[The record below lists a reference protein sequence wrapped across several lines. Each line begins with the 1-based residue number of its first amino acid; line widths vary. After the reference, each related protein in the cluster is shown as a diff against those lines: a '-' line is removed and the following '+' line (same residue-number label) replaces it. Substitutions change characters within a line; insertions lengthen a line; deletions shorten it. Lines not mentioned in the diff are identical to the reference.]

1 MEKNIPKSHDESCIS
16 TTGTPTSQHYSDSLD
31 NNLKYINL
39 NFVDNSESSSPAKE
53 AFLEYQKLQN
63 CKSSQEQT
71 RFEKKPLPNK
81 ILPTALP
88 LNGLDKNKSEKQIIP
103 LQEKTLLEMGYKAN
117 EVEGWENIVQ
127 PPKEDLYKLLKNMI
141 EKHIKPSVQIR
152 IGEVTFNCHM
162 MVLQCYS
169 DFFMEWN
176 NEILIQLPEEKI
188 TPAAFMMVYDWM
200 LSSQPLV
207 QREGILELF
216 NAANFL
222 RIKELIN
229 QCWLCLDDDVRFR
242 EDTAFLLYLEARN
255 YGLESLEE
263 LMLMRI
269 CKFFLTLVASKE
281 FLTLNCK
288 EVVKLL
294 SSNTIGVNSEIEIF
308 MSVVRWLSY
317 NWQER
322 EKYTLELIKC
332 VRFSLIP
339 PWFLV
344 TLNKNTDCLEI
355 DRIIEN
361 PEVKEMISDA
371 VTYTTTQF
379 YYGEN
384 REEFLHFL
392 ERYELTEPMQR
403 QWVFDKE
410 CNYHRRLDC
419 PNMEYVTYKS
429 FLEYLEMI
437 RSIGKDYWR
446 SLEMDKGAEKSINWF
461 LRTNCRKTTEPNL
474 ATVFTKK
481 SRDQGIQ
488 CASSLKYR
496 KSKECNKTNSIHNNV
511 SGKKSVHLTPRG
523 HPRYVPATI
532 TTITTSNQTINS
544 INNDTTTEA
553 ETTVDFKYPEESDDV
568 EQNFHV
574 NVEKQPETILYDDNN
589 QQQQQQLKTEV
600 NEQQQ
605 QQQQYIIDSYPLK
618 HKFSNNIDNDKKI
631 HHQQHQ
637 LLSKPYHI
645 IKKQQEKTLLLQHNK
660 TNNTHNNKC
669 CTVIYKRDD
678 DDDNDSLMAD
688 VNGDCYTGQQ
698 EEHQQ
703 QQQQK
708 QCIIGDN
715 HDVENIKHNIIVGGC
730 NVNED
735 LLDSGEKQ
743 TTSTFIDDLTRISN
757 HKILVFGG
765 IDPYCLHCQHV
776 QQHHQKLQQQ
786 HHLHQ
791 QQSYRLQKQLERLQR
806 KRVLSIDSIIMNT
819 RSHTHY
825 YSSHPS
831 RTHPLQ
837 TETQSHTINVVANKN
852 LENFG
857 DHVLF
862 YDIDAM
868 EWRHLSHI
876 PFGSRHHHAVVVCNG
891 LIYVIG
897 GTRTAWGCTKKS
909 VFEKSIWCFNPQT
922 VKWTLETNL
931 PESRRD
937 FAVIAIDNE
946 TNTLCIEMLEAHGKG
961 FYVIGGEGVNG
972 NPLSS
977 VWFYNIKRKIWIKK
991 PSLNMGRYGLAAAMV
1006 NNEIWV
1012 AGGII
1017 NDNTVGI
1024 CGNGSSHRETINATT
1039 TTTTAATKTTTHI
1052 ITDTIEI
1059 YNLKC
1064 THGEILANNQTKEF
1078 SNCGSSRRCKEE
1090 EGGDGESDEDE
1101 VEVVIGDSNINCE
1114 NLKSR
1119 PENVAATVN
1128 VDCNVGQWIKSK
1140 LHLRL
1145 PRLFG
1150 KFCKMSNGQLYLV
1163 GGIGFND
1170 HLNELTSLTDIDV
1183 FNEEQHKW
1191 EHVGDL
1197 NLARHGHDVATLN
1210 DHCIVVIGGVSTFE
1224 KCTLN
1229 KVETFCTKTRKSL
1242 KNLPDLPWPVSGC
1255 AAVTID

>member
-1 MEKNIPKSHDESCIS
+1 MDKNTPKSYDESCIS
-16 TTGTPTSQHYSDSLD
+16 TTGTPLSQHYSDTLD
-31 NNLKYINL
+31 NLKYINL
-39 NFVDNSESSSPAKE
+39 NFVDNSESSNPAKE

-63 CKSSQEQT
+63 SSQEQT
-71 RFEKKPLPNK
+71 SFEKPLPNK
-81 ILPTALP
+81 ILPTTLP
-88 LNGLDKNKSEKQIIP
+88 LNGSDKSKNEKEIIP
-103 LQEKTLLEMGYKAN
+103 LQEKTLLEMGYKSN

-169 DFFMEWN
+169 DFFMEFN

-242 EDTAFLLYLEARN
+242 EDTAFLLYLEARK
-255 YGLESLEE
+255 YGLESLEQ

-281 FLTLNCK
+281 FLTLSCK
-288 EVVKLL
+288 EVITLL

-308 MSVVRWLSY
+308 MSVVRWLSH

-332 VRFSLIP
+332 VRFSLMP

-355 DRIIEN
+355 DRIIEH
-361 PEVKEMISDA
+361 PEVKEMINDA
-371 VTYTTTQF
+371 ITYTTTQF

-392 ERYELTEPMQR
+392 ERYQLTEPMQR

-410 CNYHRRLDC
+410 CNYHRRLGC

-446 SLEMDKGAEKSINWF
+446 SLEMDNGVEKSMYWF
-461 LRTNCRKTTEPNL
+461 LRNDCRKTTESNL

-488 CASSLKYR
+488 CANSLKYR
-496 KSKECNKTNSIHNNV
+496 KSKDFNKTKSIHNNV
-511 SGKKSVHLTPRG
+511 GGKKSVHITPRG
-523 HPRYVPATI
+523 HRRYMPTV
-532 TTITTSNQTINS
+532 ITTSSTT
-544 INNDTTTEA
+544 INNDTTTTEA
-553 ETTVDFKYPEESDDV
+553 ETTVDFKYPPESDDV

-574 NVEKQPETILYDDNN
+574 NVEKQTETILYDDNN
-589 QQQQQQLKTEV
+589 QQQQQQQLKTEV

-605 QQQQYIIDSYPLK
+605 QQQQQHIIDSYPLK
-618 HKFSNNIDNDKKI
+618 HKISNNIDNDEKI
-631 HHQQHQ
+631 HHQQQQHQ

-645 IKKQQEKTLLLQHNK
+645 NIKKQQEKTLQLQHNK
-660 TNNTHNNKC
+660 TNNTDDNKC

-678 DDDNDSLMAD
+678 DDNGSLMAD
-688 VNGDCYTGQQ
+688 VSGDCYTAQQQQ
-698 EEHQQ
+698 EEHQHQ
-703 QQQQK
+703 EQQK
-708 QCIIGDN
+708 QCISGDN
-715 HDVENIKHNIIVGGC
+715 HDVENMKDIIIVTGC
-730 NVNED
+730 NVNKD
-735 LLDSGEKQ
+735 LLDYEEKQ
-743 TTSTFIDDLTRISN
+743 TTLTFIDDLTRISN

-776 QQHHQKLQQQ
+776 QQHHHQHQKQQ

-806 KRVLSIDSIIMNT
+806 KRVLSIDNIIMNT

-825 YSSHPS
+825 SA
-831 RTHPLQ
+831 HPLQ
-837 TETQSHTINVVANKN
+837 TDTQSYNISAVANKN

-909 VFEKSIWCFNPQT
+909 QT
-922 VKWTLETNL
+922 TVTAK
-931 PESRRD
+931 
-937 FAVIAIDNE
+937 
-946 TNTLCIEMLEAHGKG
+946 
-961 FYVIGGEGVNG
+961 Y
-972 NPLSS
+972 
-977 VWFYNIKRKIWIKK
+977 
-991 PSLNMGRYGLAAAMV
+991 RY
-1006 NNEIWV
+1006 
-1012 AGGII
+1012 
-1017 NDNTVGI
+1017 
-1024 CGNGSSHRETINATT
+1024 
-1039 TTTTAATKTTTHI
+1039 
-1052 ITDTIEI
+1052 
-1059 YNLKC
+1059 LK
-1064 THGEILANNQTKEF
+1064 
-1078 SNCGSSRRCKEE
+1078 
-1090 EGGDGESDEDE
+1090 
-1101 VEVVIGDSNINCE
+1101 
-1114 NLKSR
+1114 
-1119 PENVAATVN
+1119 
-1128 VDCNVGQWIKSK
+1128 
-1140 LHLRL
+1140 
-1145 PRLFG
+1145 
-1150 KFCKMSNGQLYLV
+1150 
-1163 GGIGFND
+1163 
-1170 HLNELTSLTDIDV
+1170 
-1183 FNEEQHKW
+1183 
-1191 EHVGDL
+1191 
-1197 NLARHGHDVATLN
+1197 
-1210 DHCIVVIGGVSTFE
+1210 
-1224 KCTLN
+1224 
-1229 KVETFCTKTRKSL
+1229 
-1242 KNLPDLPWPVSGC
+1242 
-1255 AAVTID
+1255 